1 VRASTLVAAVVLS
14 IGVVGCK
21 AKGPAHPD
29 TAAIEAAGDDA
40 LALFDA
46 LEAAIDAGRGSE
58 RDRDWAQRRVTS
70 LADDGGPAYP
80 LARAG
85 IAGRAAE
92 SRGLAALGLVK
103 DAERWARASIERD
116 PAFRGGEARRL
127 LGTMYV
133 LAGQYLEHGDSEQ
146 GLAMLEALA
155 AEFPGDAR
163 NHLRVAQAY
172 VELGDVEGA
181 LASWCRANAG
191 ASELRSAE
199 TKLLTSLRD
208 ALMEALG
215 EIVCDEGSSA
225 KLDAAAAGRAGAS
238 GASGASGAG
247 ARSEVVAAGATGEG
261 R

>member
-1 VRASTLVAAVVLS
+1 MSAATA
-14 IGVVGCK
+14 GCK

-46 LEAAIDAGRGSE
+46 LEAAIDAGQGSE
-58 RDRDWAQRRVTS
+58 RDRDWAQRRVSS
-70 LADDGGPAYP
+70 LADDGGAGYP

-103 DAERWARASIERD
+103 DAERWARKSIERD

-133 LAGQYLEHGDSEQ
+133 LAGQYLEHGDSEK
-146 GLAMLEALA
+146 GLEMLEAVA
-155 AEFPGDAR
+155 SEFPDDAR

-181 LASWCRANAG
+181 LAPWCRANADAADLRVSEGKLLATLRAALEEGLGEVVCEEGEAPASAPTGESGERGEPDETSG
-191 ASELRSAE
+191 ASEATSA
-199 TKLLTSLRD
+199 S
-208 ALMEALG
+208 
-215 EIVCDEGSSA
+215 
-225 KLDAAAAGRAGAS
+225 AAAAS
-238 GASGASGAG
+238 
-247 ARSEVVAAGATGEG
+247 AAGEG